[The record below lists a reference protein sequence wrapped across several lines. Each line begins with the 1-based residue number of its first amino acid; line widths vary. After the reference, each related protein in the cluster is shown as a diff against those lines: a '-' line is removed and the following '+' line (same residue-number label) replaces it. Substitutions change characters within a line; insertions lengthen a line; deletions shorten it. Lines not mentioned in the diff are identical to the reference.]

1 MLKRIILSV
10 LFCVCL
16 LAASCERGAPAPD
29 SGAVTMRLAIAT
41 MPSIDKVP
49 LVVGMEMGFFAAR
62 GLTVENY
69 NFQSPGDRD
78 AALASGSLDGVMT
91 DLVALAFYLEAG
103 MSWKITSLVQ
113 AGFAVLASPGSGIH
127 RLADISPRHI
137 CGISLNGLIEYI
149 SDCAGITEKILLPPV
164 SSRVEQLL
172 SNQIDLTIVPEPY
185 GLMGVQNGAVMIAT
199 GADLGIQAAVMI
211 FSADAIADKSDAIS
225 AFYAGYQDSLRYLQ
239 TADPDDYIDL
249 VIEKGDF
256 AAEIGE
262 VLRNMVFD
270 PLQMP
275 AEEQYTAVIEWMRH
289 SEQLTGSYD
298 FAFEDIIDS
307 SFLTG

>member
-16 LAASCERGAPAPD
+16 LAVSCAQSAQQPENGSAR
-29 SGAVTMRLAIAT
+29 MQLAIAT

-49 LVVGMEMGFFAAR
+49 LVVGMEMGFFAAH
-62 GLTVENY
+62 GLTVINQ

-91 DLVALAFYLEAG
+91 DLVALAYYLEAG
-103 MSWKITSLVQ
+103 MDWKITSLVQ
-113 AGFAVLASPGSGIH
+113 AGFAVLASPGSGM
-127 RLADISPRHI
+127 RQLADIEPRHV
-137 CGISLNGLIEYI
+137 CGISLNGLIEYV
-149 SDCAGITEKILLPPV
+149 SDRAGITEKILLPPV
-164 SSRVEQLL
+164 SSRVEQVV
-172 SNQIDLTIVPEPY
+172 SNRIDLTVVPEPY
-185 GLMGVQNGAVMIAT
+185 GLMGVQSGAVMIAT
-199 GADLGIQAAVMI
+199 DADLGIRAAVMV
-211 FSADAIADKSDAIS
+211 FSDGAIAGKSDAIS
-225 AFYAGYQDSLRYLQ
+225 AFYAGYQDSLQYLQ
-239 TADPDDYIDL
+239 TADPDDYVDL

-275 AEEQYTAVIEWMRH
+275 EEEQYAAIIDWMRRND
-289 SEQLTGSYD
+289 ELPASYN
-298 FAFEDIIDS
+298 FAFEDIICYG
-307 SFLTG
+307 FLP

>member
-1 MLKRIILSV
+1 MLKRIITAA
-10 LFCVCL
+10 LFCVSL
-16 LAASCERGAPAPD
+16 LATSCAQGASEPENGAAPMML
-29 SGAVTMRLAIAT
+29 TIAT

-49 LVVGMEMGFFAAR
+49 LVVGMEMGFFAAH
-62 GLTVENY
+62 GLTVSNQ

-91 DLVALAFYLEAG
+91 DLVALAYYLEAG
-103 MSWKITSLVQ
+103 MDWKITSLVQ
-113 AGFAVLASPGSGIH
+113 AGFAVLASPGSGI
-127 RLADISPRHI
+127 RQLADIEPRHI
-137 CGISLNGLIEYI
+137 CGISLNGLIEYLA
-149 SDCAGITEKILLPPV
+149 DRAGITEKILLPPV
-164 SSRVEQLL
+164 SSRIEQLI
-172 SNQIDLTIVPEPY
+172 SNKIDLTVVPEPY
-185 GLMGVQNGAVMIAT
+185 GLMGVQSGAVMIAT
-199 GADLGIQAAVMI
+199 DADLGIRAAVMV
-211 FSADAIADKSDAIS
+211 FSDDAIAGKSDAIS

-275 AEEQYTAVIEWMRH
+275 AEEQYTAIIDWMRRNG
-289 SEQLTGSYD
+289 ELADSYNFD
-298 FAFEDIIDS
+298 FNGIANGG
-307 SFLTG
+307 FLP